1 MGHEPYEQMVLPIAD
16 EAWPRKRG
24 GPQMG
29 TINKLLNAIDLVN
42 KYAYNGVGL
51 LFAPLTL
58 IAVFE
63 VGMRYLFNRPTI
75 WAWDINLQL
84 FSFIVV
90 FGAGNT
96 LFQGGHVVMD
106 IFISRF
112 SKRARLK
119 INMAVYVVFF
129 FAMSLILWEL
139 TSFAWRSLLLRER
152 VSTLFAPVVY
162 PLKIGIFIG
171 VSLLF
176 LQAVSLFVRDLI
188 TYATMSK
195 EGERG

>member
-1 MGHEPYEQMVLPIAD
+1 
-16 EAWPRKRG
+16 
-24 GPQMG
+24 MG
-29 TINKLLNAIDLVN
+29 TVNKLLNVIDLVN
-42 KYAYNGVGL
+42 KYAYNAVGL
-51 LFAPLTL
+51 LFAPMTL

-96 LFQGGHVVMD
+96 LFQGGHVIMD
-106 IFISRF
+106 VFINRF
-112 SKRARLK
+112 SKKTRLK

-139 TSFAWRSLLLRER
+139 TSFAWRSLLVREKA
-152 VSTLFAPVVY
+152 STLFAPVVY
-162 PLKIGIFIG
+162 PLKIGICIG

-188 TYATMSK
+188 AYATMSK
-195 EGERG
+195 EGEWR

>member
-1 MGHEPYEQMVLPIAD
+1 
-16 EAWPRKRG
+16 
-24 GPQMG
+24 MG

-42 KYAYNGVGL
+42 KYTYNGVGL
-51 LFAPLTL
+51 LFAPLTF

-63 VGMRYLFNRPTI
+63 VGMRYLFNRPTT

-96 LFQGGHVVMD
+96 LFQGGHVIMD
-106 IFISRF
+106 IFINRF
-112 SKRARLK
+112 SKKTKLK
-119 INMAVYVVFF
+119 INLAVYVVFF

-152 VSTLFAPVVY
+152 MSTLFAPVVY

-176 LQAVSLFVRDLI
+176 LQAVCLFVRDLI
-188 TYATMSK
+188 TYATMSE
-195 EGERG
+195 EGKRR

>member
-1 MGHEPYEQMVLPIAD
+1 
-16 EAWPRKRG
+16 
-24 GPQMG
+24 MG

-42 KYAYNGVGL
+42 KYTYNGVGL

-75 WAWDINLQL
+75 WAWDVNLQL

-96 LFQGGHVVMD
+96 LFQGGHVIMD
-106 IFISRF
+106 IFINRF
-112 SKRARLK
+112 SKKTRLK
-119 INMAVYVVFF
+119 INLAVYVVFF

-139 TSFAWRSLLLRER
+139 SSFAWRSLLLRER
-152 VSTLFAPVVY
+152 MSTLFAPVVY

-176 LQAVSLFVRDLI
+176 LQAVCLFVRDLI

-195 EGERG
+195 EGKRR

>member
-1 MGHEPYEQMVLPIAD
+1 M
-16 EAWPRKRG
+16 
-24 GPQMG
+24 
-29 TINKLLNAIDLVN
+29 
-42 KYAYNGVGL
+42 GL
-51 LFAPLTL
+51 LFAPLTF

-63 VGMRYLFNRPTI
+63 VGMRYLFNRPTT
-75 WAWDINLQL
+75 WAWDVNLQL
-84 FSFIVV
+84 FSLIVV

-96 LFQGGHVVMD
+96 LFRGGHVIMD
-106 IFISRF
+106 LFISRL
-112 SKRARLK
+112 SERARLK
-119 INMAVYVVFF
+119 INMAVYMVFF
-129 FAMSLILWEL
+129 FAMSFILWQL

-152 VSTLFAPVVY
+152 ASTLFAPVVY

-195 EGERG
+195 EGKRR

>member
-1 MGHEPYEQMVLPIAD
+1 
-16 EAWPRKRG
+16 
-24 GPQMG
+24 MG

-96 LFQGGHVVMD
+96 LFRGGHVIMD
-106 IFISRF
+106 IFISRL
-112 SKRARLK
+112 SKKTRLK
-119 INMAVYVVFF
+119 INLAVYVVFF

-139 TSFAWRSLLLRER
+139 ASFAWRSLLLRER

-176 LQAVSLFVRDLI
+176 LQAVSLFVRDLV

-195 EGERG
+195 EGKRR

>member
-1 MGHEPYEQMVLPIAD
+1 METVKKVLS
-16 EAWPRKRG
+16 
-24 GPQMG
+24 
-29 TINKLLNAIDLVN
+29 TIDVMN

-63 VGMRYLFNRPTI
+63 VGMRYLLNRPTL
-75 WAWDINLQL
+75 WAWDVNMQL

-106 IFISRF
+106 LFINRF
-112 SKRARLK
+112 SKKTKLK

-129 FAMSLILWEL
+129 FVMSLILREL
-139 TSFAWRSLLLRER
+139 TSFAWRSLLLREKA
-152 VSTLFAPVVY
+152 STLFAPAVY
-162 PLKIGIFIG
+162 PLKVGILVG
-171 VSLLF
+171 VTLLF
-176 LQAVSLFVRDLI
+176 LQAISLFVRDVI
-188 TYATMSK
+188 AYAMLSK
-195 EGERG
+195 EGKQG